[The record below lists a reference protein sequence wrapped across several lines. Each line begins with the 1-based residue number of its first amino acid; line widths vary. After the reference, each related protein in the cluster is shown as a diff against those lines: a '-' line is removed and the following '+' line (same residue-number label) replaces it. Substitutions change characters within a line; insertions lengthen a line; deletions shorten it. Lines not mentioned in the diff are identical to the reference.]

1 MLGAACTCPSGS
13 DGPGFRVK
21 LCFYRFLDR
30 TITAALLAVCLAPVT
45 HLLSCTPAPE
55 GSSQAEEVCV
65 PFYR

>member
-21 LCFYRFLDR
+21 LCFYRFLQ
-30 TITAALLAVCLAPVT
+30 TALLAVCLVPVT

-55 GSSQAEEVCV
+55 GSPQAEVVYV